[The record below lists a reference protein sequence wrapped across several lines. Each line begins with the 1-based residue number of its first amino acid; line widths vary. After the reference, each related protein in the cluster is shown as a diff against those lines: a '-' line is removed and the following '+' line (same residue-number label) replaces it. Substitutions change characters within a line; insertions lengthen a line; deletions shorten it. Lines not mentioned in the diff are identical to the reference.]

1 MRHIFFHTTLDTLD
15 GPDCITSLLERL
27 ALIVGEVFV
36 KELFAVVEVVGID
49 VKDVVDEDD
58 IEVDVTSS
66 ERGALLPR
74 SSIMAALD
82 CPAIPDSF

>member
-27 ALIVGEVFV
+27 ALLGEVFV
-36 KELFAVVEVVGID
+36 NELFDNVVEAVID
-49 VKDVVDEDD
+49 VKDVDDD

-66 ERGALLPR
+66 ERGTLPR
-74 SSIMAALD
+74 SSIMALD
-82 CPAIPDSF
+82 CPITDSF